1 MSVPHH
7 SLDMMR
13 CDLEIHCW
21 RRVAKWSWLVLPLLL
36 LLVVAGCQRRSS
48 NAAEP
53 TIQVY
58 AASSLTDVL
67 NRIRDD
73 FQKQSPYRVE
83 LTLDS
88 SATLAKQIE
97 QGAPADLF
105 ISANRQWADY
115 VVEKLGDRASAPKDL
130 LSNRL
135 VLIAERDAQLEVN
148 QLSDLVH
155 VPDLRLALGNPE
167 SVPAGIYA
175 KQVLEAEQ
183 LWSHYRTKFFRRT
196 MFARHFSMLKR
207 AARSPPL
214 SMPLMCRPRQ
224 ACACCLRSM
233 RACTNPSSIRW
244 FHFADLERPR
254 MGTLGSNF
262 FSRNG
267 RPSISPNWALFGS
280 RKRSVVGGGCLWN
293 GGTQK
298 CGRPFVGA
306 CSWAS

>member
-183 LWSHYRTKFFRRT
+183 LWEPLSDKILP
-196 MFARHFSMLKR
+196 ADNVR
-207 AARSPPL
+207 AALQYVETGSAVAAIVYATDVSPTAGVRVLLEIDASLHEPIVYPMVSL
-214 SMPLMCRPRQ
+214 RRPGASSHGDAWVKFLQ
-224 ACACCLRSM
+224 SE
-233 RACTNPSSIRW
+233 RAAK
-244 FHFADLERPR
+244 HFTE
-254 MGTLGSNF
+254 LG
-262 FSRNG
+262 
-267 RPSISPNWALFGS
+267 
-280 RKRSVVGGGCLWN
+280 
-293 GGTQK
+293 
-298 CGRPFVGA
+298 FVRIPGNA
-306 CSWAS
+306 Q